1 MINVNQVKQAFG
13 KKVILQDVSF
23 SMDKGEIIGLLGPSG
38 SGKTTLIKTLIGM
51 MRPTKGDIYV
61 LGMKQPSL
69 KPMKNIG
76 YMAQSDALYEELSAH
91 ANLAYFG
98 RLYGLKGKRLKKRIQ
113 ECLSFV
119 DLDSDINKPVHKYSG
134 GMKRRLSLAISLI
147 HEPKLIF
154 LDEPTVGIDPALK
167 RIFWDEFENLR
178 SQGISFLVSTHV
190 MDEAERCDRLLL
202 VKDGK
207 LFEAGPPE
215 NLIKTYGSIDEAF
228 IKVGE
233 EVCRS

>member
-1 MINVNQVKQAFG
+1 MIHVKQVEQAFG

-38 SGKTTLIKTLIGM
+38 SGKRTRINTWIGM
-51 MRPTKGDIYV
+51 MGPTKGENYV
-61 LGMKQPSL
+61 LGMKQPYL

>member
-1 MINVNQVKQAFG
+1 MINVNQVEQAFG